1 MTPEGEQEEK
11 VVEILLPN
19 TTIVTHCILKNDT
32 QRLVKCFEDDEDE
45 YKDTVAELINQRGE
59 DGKSPL
65 DVAATLGRVDMSREL
80 IQRGADVMS
89 VNCQGR
95 MYSLIPWSWNH
106 RFYDTVCSHDIST
119 NFFCNFFY
127 LTTMVPHNPHIHYN
141 RNKFCH

>member
-65 DVAATLGRVDMSREL
+65 DVAATLGRVDISREL

-95 MYSLIPWSWNH
+95 MYSDTIWYR
-106 RFYDTVCSHDIST
+106 RFYDT
-119 NFFCNFFY
+119 
-127 LTTMVPHNPHIHYN
+127 
-141 RNKFCH
+141 